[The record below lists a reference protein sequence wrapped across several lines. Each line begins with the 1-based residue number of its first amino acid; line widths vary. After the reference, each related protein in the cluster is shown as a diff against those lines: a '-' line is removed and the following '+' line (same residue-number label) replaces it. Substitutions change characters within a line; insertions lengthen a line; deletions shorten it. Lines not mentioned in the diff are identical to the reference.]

1 MINYIYILQGLLHRN
16 GIVAVKRLSQ
26 TAVINEKNFRQE
38 VQSLIGVKHEN
49 IVRFLGYCSETQ
61 ENVIKLD
68 GNVMFPED
76 RQRLLCFEFM
86 PNGSLDKYINNG
98 MFLYHT
104 RACIMKLCFIYV
116 YLLLLSLLLLLLL
129 N

>member
-116 YLLLLSLLLLLLL
+116 YLLLLLLLLLLL